1 MRRDETP
8 GAKVK
13 SKAGKH
19 RKIKRAD
26 YPVCPRCGTNKHV
39 VWYTEHEYRQHKKGR
54 HKGFWYW
61 RVQFRGFICWHK
73 TKGKKCWYH
82 IIPEQ
87 RQRGKNSVCVDCG
100 KPERYKNRSR
110 CHECYKRYDRLQ
122 TILRKKTKI
131 SKILKNLG

>member
-1 MRRDETP
+1 MR
-8 GAKVK
+8 
-13 SKAGKH
+13 
-19 RKIKRAD
+19 I
-26 YPVCPRCGTNKHV
+26 YPVNSTIENQKTHGDKIYPECPKCRTNKGV
-39 VWYTEHEYRQHKKGR
+39 VWYSEYEWREKRGKG
-54 HKGFWYW
+54 KFLGFFW
-61 RVQFRGFICWHK
+61 RKIVGVYVCLNEIDGS
-73 TKGKKCWYH
+73 GKKCWYH

-122 TILRKKTKI
+122 TILRKKTKS